1 MVEKTLVLGAHMSVA
16 GGVENALWAAK
27 KYRCQCVQMFVV
39 NQRQWRRPVLT
50 DEQIQRFRETR
61 QQTKISPVVV
71 HASYLINL
79 AAADRDTYQKSL
91 MAIIDE
97 LRRCETLGAD
107 YYVLH
112 PGSHM
117 GLGEEKGLK
126 KIIASV
132 NKVFHKIDDGNCKL
146 LLETTAGQGTSLGCR
161 FEQLA
166 YIIEQAEASDR
177 LGVCI
182 DTSHIF
188 AAGYDF
194 REPETFKQMLRQF
207 DDILGLERLQVIHVN
222 DSKTGLGSGVDRHE
236 HIGKGKIGREGFRNF
251 LTDRRT
257 RYLPFILETPKGK
270 SPGGRD
276 LDKLNL
282 NALRRWAR
290 V

>member
-1 MVEKTLVLGAHMSVA
+1 MLCSMIGNQPKLGAHMSIA
-16 GGVENALWAAK
+16 GGLHNALISAK

-61 QQTKISPVVV
+61 QHTQISPVVV

-79 AAADRDTYQKSL
+79 AAADRDTHQKSL
-91 MAIIDE
+91 MAVTDE
-97 LRRCETLGAD
+97 MQRCEKLGAD

-112 PGSHM
+112 PGAHM
-117 GLGEEKGLK
+117 GKGEKKGLG
-126 KIIASV
+126 KIVSSL
-132 NKVFHKIDDGNCKL
+132 NKVFKKLSDGTCKL

-166 YIIEQAEASDR
+166 YIIEHTDSSDR
-177 LGVCI
+177 LGVCL

-194 REPETFKQMLRQF
+194 RTPETFSQ
-207 DDILGLERLQVIHVN
+207 
-222 DSKTGLGSGVDRHE
+222 
-236 HIGKGKIGREGFRNF
+236 KIGR
-251 LTDRRT
+251 
-257 RYLPFILETPKGK
+257 
-270 SPGGRD
+270 
-276 LDKLNL
+276 
-282 NALRRWAR
+282 AH

>member
-1 MVEKTLVLGAHMSVA
+1 MAKKSLILGAHLSVA
-16 GGVENALWAAK
+16 GERENALLAAE

-50 DEQIQRFRETR
+50 DEQIQRFRETQR
-61 QQTKISPVVV
+61 ETKISPIVV

-79 AAADRDTYQKSL
+79 AAAERDTYQKSL
-91 MAIIDE
+91 MVVTDE
-97 LRRCETLGAD
+97 LRRCEALGAD

-112 PGSHM
+112 PGAHM
-117 GLGEEKGLK
+117 EQGEEMGLK
-126 KIIASV
+126 KIVTSV
-132 NKVFHKIDDGNCKL
+132 NKVFNKIGDGNCKL

-166 YIIEQAEASDR
+166 YIIEHTESSHR
-177 LGVCI
+177 LGVCL

-194 REPETFKQMLRQF
+194 RTPETFRQTIRQF
-207 DDILGLERLQVIHVN
+207 DDTVGLDRLKVIHAN
-222 DSKTGLGSGVDRHE
+222 DSKTELGSQVDRHE
-236 HIGKGKIGREGFRNF
+236 HIGKGKLGKQAFRSF
-251 LTDRRT
+251 LTDPRT
-257 RYLPFILETPKGK
+257 RYLPYILETPKGK

-282 NALRRWAR
+282 NTLRRLA
-290 V
+290 

>member
-1 MVEKTLVLGAHMSVA
+1 MSEKKLILGAHLSIA
-16 GGVENALWAAK
+16 GGLYNALLSAK

-39 NQRQWRRPVLT
+39 NQRQWRRPTLT
-50 DEQIQRFRETR
+50 DEQIQRFREIR
-61 QQTKISPVVV
+61 VQTQLSPVVV

-79 AAADRDTYQKSL
+79 AATDRDTHQKSL
-91 MAIIDE
+91 WAVADE
-97 LRRCETLGAD
+97 LQRCEALGAN

-112 PGSHM
+112 PGAHR
-117 GLGEEKGLK
+117 GRGEEKGLK
-126 KIIASV
+126 KIVASV
-132 NKVFHKIDDGNCKL
+132 NKVFHKTGDGNCKL

-166 YIIEQAEASDR
+166 YILEKVELPDR
-177 LGVCI
+177 LGVCL

-194 REPETFKQMLRQF
+194 REPETFQQMLQQF
-207 DDILGLERLQVIHVN
+207 DDIVGLERLQVIHTN
-222 DSKTGLGSGVDRHE
+222 DSKTGFGSGVDRHE

-257 RYLPFILETPKGK
+257 RCLPFILETPKGK

-282 NALRRWAR
+282 NTLRRLAK
-290 V
+290 

>member
-1 MVEKTLVLGAHMSVA
+1 MSIA
-16 GGVENALWAAK
+16 GGLENALWAAR

-39 NQRQWRRPVLT
+39 NQRQWRRPALT
-50 DEQIQRFRETR
+50 EEQIQRFRETR
-61 QQTKISPVVV
+61 RETKISPVVV

-79 AAADRDTYQKSL
+79 AAADKDTHQKSL
-91 MAIIDE
+91 MAISDE
-97 LRRCETLGAD
+97 LGRCERLGVD

-112 PGSHM
+112 PGAHR
-117 GLGEEKGLK
+117 GQGEKKGLE
-126 KIIASV
+126 KIVSSLQ
-132 NKVFHKIDDGNCKL
+132 KVFVKVGDGTCKL

-161 FEQLA
+161 FEHLA
-166 YIIEQAEASDR
+166 YILDHTESSDR
-177 LGVCI
+177 LGVCV

-194 REPETFKQMLRQF
+194 RTPETFTQTIRQF
-207 DDILGLERLQVIHVN
+207 DDILGLQRLQIIHVN
-222 DSKTGLGSGVDRHE
+222 DSKTDLGCRVDRHE
-236 HIGKGKIGREGFRNF
+236 HIGKGKLGRSSFRNF

-282 NALRRWAR
+282 NALRRLAR
-290 V
+290 I